1 MKFAFPAE
9 LSGTSGSGG
18 KFFGLQCDMEQDA
31 EIRNM
36 FDWIRNNPELG
47 QVDVCICNAGL
58 EQLWL
63 LHGPYFD
70 GVA

>member
-1 MKFAFPAE
+1 
-9 LSGTSGSGG
+9 
-18 KFFGLQCDMEQDA
+18 MEQDA

-70 GVA
+70 SVASCLKAEQFSVIFYESQVGLS

>member
-1 MKFAFPAE
+1 
-9 LSGTSGSGG
+9 
-18 KFFGLQCDMEQDA
+18 MEQDA

-63 LHGPYFD
+63 FNGPYFD
-70 GVA
+70 GVAE